1 MYANCAW
8 RLTVLLAET
17 LNLSDKTMK
26 KIVCILFST
35 LILSAAATSPKAEKE
50 VLAAM
55 DAYKEAMIHK
65 DGAALDKLLSNDLTY
80 THSGGQLETKPD
92 VIKSITTGKTIIE
105 ALYFSDTTV
114 RLYGNIALVKGKV
127 DLYHSKTN
135 IVHMNVLHVWI
146 NGPHGWQMVARQA
159 TRLIP

>member
-1 MYANCAW
+1 M
-8 RLTVLLAET
+8 
-17 LNLSDKTMK
+17 KT
-26 KIVCILFST
+26 IFTILFSA
-35 LILSAAATSPKAEKE
+35 LIVSAGSTSSRADQE

-80 THSGGQLETKPD
+80 THSGGQLETKAD
-92 VIKSITTGKTIIE
+92 VIKSITTSKTIVE
-105 ALYFSDTTV
+105 AMDFSDTTV
-114 RLYGNIALVKGKV
+114 RVYGNMALVKGKV

-135 IVHMNVLHVWI
+135 IVHMNVLHVWMKT
-146 NGPHGWQMVARQA
+146 PQGWQMIARQA

>member
-1 MYANCAW
+1 MMKP
-8 RLTVLLAET
+8 LL
-17 LNLSDKTMK
+17 L
-26 KIVCILFST
+26 LFSVMAA
-35 LILSAAATSPKAEKE
+35 LSAASTSPKAEKE

-80 THSGGQLETKPD
+80 THSGGQLETKAD
-92 VIKSITTGKTIIE
+92 VIKSITTGKTIVE
-105 ALYFSDTTV
+105 AIDFSDTTV
-114 RLYGNIALVKGKV
+114 LLYDNMALVKGKV

-135 IVHMNVLHVWI
+135 IVHMNVLHVWMK
-146 NGPHGWQMVARQA
+146 GPQGWQMVARQA